1 MNPYST
7 LSIPQTADMAAIRD
21 AYREKAKLYHP
32 DVSKFADA
40 HERFIQITQAY
51 DLLSDPVKRARLDRL
66 LKAQQGQTSTKR
78 SQQRHDQDLR
88 SSRAQ
93 AERRAAAFSRMDYAQ
108 FDKKFFS
115 ETVSYFAP
123 KMLGCLGIFVAGF
136 IIVVLCIVVVMQFEL
151 PPVLLAIPLLAFIP
165 VTVWLS
171 TGFDEWH
178 NRRMKQQ

>member
-7 LSIPQTADMAAIRD
+7 LGIPQTADLAAIRD
-21 AYREKAKLYHP
+21 AYRAKAKLYHP

-51 DLLSDPVKRARLDRL
+51 DLLSDPVKRARLDGL
-66 LKAQQGQTSTKR
+66 LNTQQGQTSTKR
-78 SQQRHDQDLR
+78 SQQCHDEDLR

-123 KMLGCLGIFVAGF
+123 KMLGCFGIFLAGF
-136 IIVVLCIVVVMQFEL
+136 IVLVLCIVLVMQFDL
-151 PPVLLAIPLLAFIP
+151 PGILIVIPLFALIP
-165 VTVWLS
+165 VGAWLS
-171 TGFDEWH
+171 TGFDDWH